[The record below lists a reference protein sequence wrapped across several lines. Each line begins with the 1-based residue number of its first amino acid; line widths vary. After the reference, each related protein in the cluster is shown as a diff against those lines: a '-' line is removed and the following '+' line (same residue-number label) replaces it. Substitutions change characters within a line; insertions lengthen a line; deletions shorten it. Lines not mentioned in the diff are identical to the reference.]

1 MNDLKIKMMSS
12 MEIEQSKRDVENAT
26 TVKQQKK
33 NILVAAVLAV
43 TNHRSQIGAART
55 SSTRTGRGNRMPQL
69 GTGNVQFN
77 KLKADELTASD
88 ELKESENN
96 LKTMVD
102 ALEEKNKEFE
112 EWQNKINLWTM
123 DDFFDY
129 ATQSIIQ
136 PGINKYNNLF
146 NNPRGDHYAIKKAM
160 YACRLF
166 NPFFIKSN
174 NIQTLSSLVD
184 NLNYFGKGF
193 SEVFE
198 GNNFL
203 DGIKKEIEY
212 VKRLADIEFDWE
224 NIDES
229 RQYKQRQ
236 NRKKQREKKRLSLIQ
251 NDVGINDVYGDND
264 GRINDY
270 DDWKEDPGE
279 LARRIYG
286 WWCVQYKLCPKKIY
300 YFTLALRLV
309 VLVQTSSC
317 SVERIF
323 SQLQYI
329 RRVCGHAVLESTLEL
344 RCQMRY
350 QRGKGIDFG

>member
-55 SSTRTGRGNRMPQL
+55 STRTGRGNRMPQL

-129 ATQSIIQ
+129 AT
-136 PGINKYNNLF
+136 
-146 NNPRGDHYAIKKAM
+146 
-160 YACRLF
+160 
-166 NPFFIKSN
+166 
-174 NIQTLSSLVD
+174 
-184 NLNYFGKGF
+184 
-193 SEVFE
+193 
-198 GNNFL
+198 
-203 DGIKKEIEY
+203 
-212 VKRLADIEFDWE
+212 
-224 NIDES
+224 
-229 RQYKQRQ
+229 
-236 NRKKQREKKRLSLIQ
+236 
-251 NDVGINDVYGDND
+251 
-264 GRINDY
+264 
-270 DDWKEDPGE
+270 
-279 LARRIYG
+279 
-286 WWCVQYKLCPKKIY
+286 
-300 YFTLALRLV
+300 
-309 VLVQTSSC
+309 
-317 SVERIF
+317 
-323 SQLQYI
+323 
-329 RRVCGHAVLESTLEL
+329 
-344 RCQMRY
+344 
-350 QRGKGIDFG
+350 